1 MSNAHQV
8 SITASIV
15 LNTQTN
21 MNGLAGPSQL
31 TSEKLKI
38 RINTP
43 TISMDDICRCTNV
56 FITAIPIDHL
66 SSEQPLDRVC
76 KTAML
81 APSTMTVQVKE
92 VLINAHSVIPAK
104 AGIQFKK

>member
-1 MSNAHQV
+1 
-8 SITASIV
+8 
-15 LNTQTN
+15 

-43 TISMDDICRCTNV
+43 VISMDDICRCTNV
-56 FITAIPIDHL
+56 FITAIPIFHL
-66 SSEQPLDRVC
+66 SSEQSLDRVC

-81 APSTMTVQVKE
+81 APSTMTVQVK
-92 VLINAHSVIPAK
+92 LQHDLGAK
-104 AGIQFKK
+104 LDHLVGRQVEEAGRAL